1 MKIYKLVEIF
11 YSLQGEGIR
20 VGTPNIFVRFSYC
33 NLSCDFCD
41 TPYNDVN
48 HEFTLSELISEI
60 KSYPC
65 KNIIFTGGEP
75 TLKLDDELLKELKEE
90 GYYLAIESNGIK
102 PVPELIDFICVSPKS
117 KKFSQM
123 SGDELKFV
131 LKAGDPLPEKV
142 KGFSDYLI
150 SPEMK
155 YDSPNF
161 ENINYCV
168 ELVKNNPEWRL
179 SIQNHKFL
187 KIR

>member
-1 MKIYKLVEIF
+1 MPTINPTHQLVILARLSE
-11 YSLQGEGIR
+11 
-20 VGTPNIFVRFSYC
+20 YC
-33 NLSCDFCD
+33 QYRGATL
-41 TPYNDVN
+41 T
-48 HEFTLSELISEI
+48 HEKDAWGYMLRKLSEL
-60 KSYPC
+60 K
-65 KNIIFTGGEP
+65 EP
-75 TLKLDDELLKELKEE
+75 MTNLKRDLFAVTSAALLKELKEE